1 MILDE
6 LLVGPADGRDTRA
19 QRASSSASVVTG
31 TVNGRIAAVPAEVS
45 VGADM

>member
-1 MILDE
+1 M
-6 LLVGPADGRDTRA
+6 T
-19 QRASSSASVVTG
+19 ASSSMTEPGHPWVVTG